1 MAFTDPGTFAHQSVA
16 RCVDAGSGP
25 DAKPQQSSANS
36 AARNRNDQL
45 SAARVAAGLT
55 QSDLAEAL
63 VAHIWQTTG
72 KRCAIDAD
80 YVSRLERGLI
90 GWPAKITRQ
99 ALEVVLG
106 TPVAA
111 LGLVNSRLGGARRNP
126 LSAGASGGIDTEGVR
141 GVAAAAVPGEG
152 ESGGDQV
159 QPQRSDPAAQ
169 SGHAPGIAQNHPA
182 SRAQHSRQL
191 GQRRRNLGVG
201 RVNVKGVVRQGGDQA
216 VTVPPGG
223 GDGACGHV
231 PLLNLAILA
240 FLLQQRIQA
249 QPATESRAVPGVH
262 PGNHPGVPPGV
273 SPFSSLAA
281 PSGLGAHEFDHR
293 RLAQEVD
300 AMTVQIRGELAA
312 YAREAAARRSSLPTE
327 CCDFPL
333 PSAWSALPVP
343 LLSRKDGPLMTRTTT
358 GPTKAQPP
366 ASKTRKTLTVAA
378 LPLVALLGAG
388 TAHGAPGQP
397 GIAAPNPAQPALTA
411 PATPPAVD
419 PVQWVPEA
427 QDVIPA
433 PSRPRPQYQQPQV
446 KPQIQTVIA
455 PETDDSESEPVTE
468 AAATVP
474 ALWQQG
480 KFRFGTTTIDVPAG
494 TDLTV
499 VRKGQ
504 GYVDMAEWQ
513 IAAAYDAMGFS
524 PAESDRRTAAAVTGA
539 VTGVVAGAT
548 GVGVP
553 AAVVGAVGGALIG
566 GTIGGIAGAAIGT
579 VIPVPVVGTV
589 TSGVVGTAIGAAAGA
604 AIGGAVIGGAGA
616 VIGGAGAGA
625 GGALIGDA
633 LGATDQAQ
641 APTVEPLVELPA
653 ADPAPTYDAPA
664 PAPAPVIPEP
674 VIVQASAVVDQVVN
688 QVTADPVGAQ
698 VVSSLR
704 DAVAAMP
711 PMPGPIADLASAA
724 QAALGQPAPLAE

>member
-1 MAFTDPGTFAHQSVA
+1 MAFTDPGTLAHHPVA
-16 RCVDAGSGP
+16 RRVDAGSGHE
-25 DAKPQQSSANS
+25 AKPQQSSAKS
-36 AARNRNDQL
+36 TPRHRNDQL

-63 VAHIWQTTG
+63 VAHILQTTG

-90 GWPAKITRQ
+90 GWPAKVTRQ
-99 ALEVVLG
+99 ALEVVLD

-111 LGLVNSRLGGARRNP
+111 LGLVNSRLGGSQRNP
-126 LSAGASGGIDTEGVR
+126 LSAGASGER
-141 GVAAAAVPGEG
+141 
-152 ESGGDQV
+152 V
-159 QPQRSDPAAQ
+159 QPQRSSQPRHGGDEPAPAPAPDQ
-169 SGHAPGIAQNHPA
+169 LGTRAHHA
-182 SRAQHSRQL
+182 RQL
-191 GQRRRNLGVG
+191 GPRRRNLGVG
-201 RVNVKGVVRQGGDQA
+201 QAADRVHRRGGVAAHGDSAPLRGHQVRPSG
-216 VTVPPGG
+216 V
-223 GDGACGHV
+223 DGACGHV

-240 FLLQQRIQA
+240 YLLEQRIQA
-249 QPATESRAVPGVH
+249 PTSVH
-262 PGNHPGVPPGV
+262 PGNPLGVPPGV
-273 SPFSSLAA
+273 PPFPKPTA
-281 PSGLGAHEFDHR
+281 PSGLAAHEFDHR
-293 RLAQEVD
+293 APVQEVD

-312 YAREAAARRSSLPTE
+312 YAREAAAQRSSLRTE
-327 CCDFPL
+327 CCYFPL
-333 PSAWSALPVP
+333 PSTRLALPICP
-343 LLSRKDGPLMTRTTT
+343 LSRKDGPPMATTT
-358 GPTKAQPP
+358 TDPTQAQPTESP
-366 ASKTRKTLTVAA
+366 TSASKTRKTLTVAA
-378 LPLVALLGAG
+378 LPLAVLLGAG

-411 PATPPAVD
+411 PPPAPAAPAVD

-446 KPQIQTVIA
+446 KPQIQTVID
-455 PETDDSESEPVTE
+455 TNDSESEPVTE

-480 KFRFGTTTIDVPAG
+480 KFRFGTATIDVPAG
-494 TDLTV
+494 TDLAI
-499 VRKGQ
+499 VRKAQ

-513 IAAAYDAMGFS
+513 IAAAYDAMGYS
-524 PAESDRRTAAAVTGA
+524 PAESDRRTATAVTGA

-553 AAVVGAVGGALIG
+553 ATVVGAVGGALIG

-604 AIGGAVIGGAGA
+604 AIGGAVLGGAGA
-616 VIGGAGAGA
+616 VIGGVGAGA

-633 LGATDQAQ
+633 LGGTELTQ

-653 ADPAPTYDAPA
+653 GDPAPAIDPAPA
-664 PAPAPVIPEP
+664 PAPAYVAPAPVIPEQ
-674 VIVQASAVVDQVVN
+674 VIVQAGAVVDQ
-688 QVTADPVGAQ
+688 VGAQ

-711 PMPGPIADLASAA
+711 PMPGPIADLAASA
-724 QAALGQPAPLAE
+724 QAVLSQPAPAAE